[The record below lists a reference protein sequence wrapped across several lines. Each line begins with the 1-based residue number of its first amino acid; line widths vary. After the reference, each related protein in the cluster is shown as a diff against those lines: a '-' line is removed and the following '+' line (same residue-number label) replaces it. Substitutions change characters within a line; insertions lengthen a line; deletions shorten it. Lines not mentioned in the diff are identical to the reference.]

1 MEAFDIPINIFKIFL
16 LLAEWM
22 GKSQTERSDNVYH

>member
-22 GKSQTERSDNVYH
+22 GKSDWTIR